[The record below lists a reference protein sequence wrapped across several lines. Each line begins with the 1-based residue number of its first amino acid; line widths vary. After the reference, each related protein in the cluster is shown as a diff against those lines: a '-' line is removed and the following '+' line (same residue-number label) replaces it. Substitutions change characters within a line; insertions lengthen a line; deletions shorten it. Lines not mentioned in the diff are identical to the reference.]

1 MSHAPARRSRCAP
14 TFLTLTAAL
23 LCFAGTG
30 TAQETPKPDTPK
42 PSATKPTA
50 TKPDAPK
57 PDAPKPSATKPE
69 VKPEA
74 PKPEAPKPS
83 GTKPPAEVQLRE
95 QTIYIPYTK
104 LREIFETEKRGVF
117 LPYDKFQELWK
128 AAREKQAVQ
137 PDVKPPVAVLIS
149 EVANEAV
156 VSRDVVKVKAKIKIE
171 LLSVGWHEVP
181 LRLADA
187 AITSATIDGKP
198 ARILF
203 DKFTGYKL
211 VVERTKDGPQT
222 LELALDYAKTFTKR
236 AGTNT
241 VSFESPQA
249 PVSKWQVR
257 LDEPGVKIDIHPLI
271 AASDVPAADP
281 KQPKSEILAFVG
293 AAETVRIDWTPRA
306 EGATGLEVL
315 AGVQT
320 EEQVNIDE
328 TAIHTRATLLYTI
341 SRASLAQLKIDVPAT
356 HRVANVFDSNV
367 KRWSV
372 EKPAADPKAD
382 AAKATTQR
390 ILIEL
395 FEPAKQTQSIVV
407 ELELIA
413 EAAAARTSVI
423 PVISAVDVARQQGVV
438 VVQVADGLRAEP
450 ERRTGLIQ
458 LDSGELP
465 NSMSTKRWAFS
476 YRYATVP
483 FDLALKIEK
492 VQPRITTELLVE
504 ADLQPDKLVLET
516 KARINIEKAGIFT
529 LELEIPKGFEIS
541 EARGFSGHELEP
553 LAVDGFRVEGTDRNK
568 VVFNLTRKAIG
579 KVGLQ
584 FRLTKP
590 LSDPELKT
598 PMGKEASLALTLPR
612 FAQGTVER
620 TTGSLIVHAPESLR
634 VNPGEAKGLRTVS
647 FQEALQ
653 ALAALRSTAPPN
665 TRPVQAFTF
674 ADAPAELTLAVE
686 RRKPHVTVRQ
696 FLTARVEAGVVKY
709 TAQFFHE
716 ILYSPV
722 RSLRIDIPEKIVGS
736 VHNDT
741 AGVRESVV
749 APPPADLEAGYV
761 AWSLAGES
769 EFLGN
774 VVLTLSWETP
784 LDKLEVGANST
795 FNLPHLKPKLVDRA
809 WGQIVLMKAEAIDLA
824 DSGELKSLRPIDPQ
838 QDLMPGASAP
848 GAARAFEFHE
858 DWALAVT
865 ATRYKLEEVKR
876 TTIERAVVRG
886 VVTRSKQTSVQALY
900 QLRSARQRLAL
911 KLPAGASFEPDPV
924 KIDGKSVPLESGGAG
939 AAGGQGDY
947 FIPLVGQSPDKPLV
961 LELRY
966 TLKDQ
971 ATTFDL
977 PAFPEDPAV
986 QQVYLCTYL
995 PEEWAVIRADGPWT
1009 DEVYWMWG
1017 GAPWRYT
1024 GGVAYRPVPKRN
1036 DAQLVQWVTQGVS
1049 VQGNPLDNFRQDGR
1063 LLVFSALHPEA
1074 PPAGSLTLVTV
1085 HRTLLN
1091 SVVLLV
1097 ILGGGLLLLR
1107 TKLATRAM
1115 VAGCAIVAF
1124 VVLEIFQPMLVLE
1137 MVNGIFQWSIGIV
1150 VVGWI
1155 VVAVICSRCCRT
1167 SPTKKPGSNPPPPP
1181 PPSPPAA
1188 GAPVAP
1194 VPPPA
1199 PITPPVEGA
1208 PPVHVDPAAPASW
1221 PPGTPASTETPPSD
1235 PTPPPEPGSSA
1246 EPTIGQAPTVT
1257 PPVTPPPDD
1266 DEAEKPKTPDAPP
1279 PEWAAREGGN
1289 HV

>member
-1 MSHAPARRSRCAP
+1 MSHAFARRPRCAS
-14 TFLTLTAAL
+14 TFLAAL
-23 LCFAGTG
+23 LAALCFAGTAV
-30 TAQETPKPDTPK
+30 AQETP
-42 PSATKPTA
+42 
-50 TKPDAPK
+50 KPDAPK

-69 VKPEA
+69 G

-83 GTKPPAEVQLRE
+83 DTKPAAETPLRE

-128 AAREKQAVQ
+128 AAREKQAV
-137 PDVKPPVAVLIS
+137 PADVKPPVAVLIS

-171 LLSVGWHEVP
+171 LLSVGWHDVP

-203 DKFTGYKL
+203 DKMTGYKL
-211 VVERTKDGPQT
+211 VVERTKDGPQQ

-320 EEQVNIDE
+320 EEQVTIDE

-382 AAKATTQR
+382 PAKPATQR
-390 ILIEL
+390 ILVEL

-407 ELELIA
+407 ELEQIA
-413 EAAAARTSVI
+413 EAAAARTSTI
-423 PVISAVDVARQQGVV
+423 PVISAVDVARQQGIV

-465 NSMSTKRWAFS
+465 SSMTTKRWAFS
-476 YRYATVP
+476 YRYAAVP

-492 VQPRITTELLVE
+492 VQPRITTEMLVE
-504 ADLQPDKLVLET
+504 ADLQPDKFVLET

-529 LELEIPKGFEIS
+529 LEFEIPKGFELS
-541 EARGFSGHELEP
+541 DVRGLQVDGVEP

-568 VVFNLTRKAIG
+568 VVVNLTRKAIG
-579 KVGLQ
+579 KMGLQ
-584 FRLTKP
+584 FKLTKP
-590 LSDPELKT
+590 LDDPELKQ

-612 FAQGTVER
+612 FAAGTVER

-653 ALAALRSTAPPN
+653 SLTTLRTPAPSN

-709 TAQFFHE
+709 QAVFHYD

-722 RSLRIDIPEKIVGS
+722 RSLRIDIPEKIVGA

-741 AGVRESVV
+741 TGVRESVV

-769 EFLGN
+769 EFLGK
-774 VVLTLSWETP
+774 VTLTLSWETP
-784 LDKLEVGANST
+784 LDKLDVGATST

-865 ATRYKLEEVKR
+865 ATRYKLEELKR
-876 TTIERAVVRG
+876 TSIERAVVRA

-911 KLPAGASFEPDPV
+911 KLPAGATFEPDPV
-924 KIDGKSVPLESGGAG
+924 KIDGKSVPLESGSAI
-939 AAGGQGDY
+939 GDY
-947 FIPLVGQSPDKPLV
+947 FIPLVGQNPDKPLV

-966 TLKDQ
+966 TLTDQ
-971 ATTFDL
+971 GTTFDL
-977 PAFPEDPAV
+977 PVFPEDPAV

-1009 DEVYWMWG
+1009 DEVYWVWG
-1017 GAPWRYT
+1017 YGPWRYT
-1024 GGVAYRPVPKRN
+1024 GGHAYRPIPKR
-1036 DAQLVQWVTQGVS
+1036 DDGQLVQWVTQGVS
-1049 VQGNPLDNFRQDGR
+1049 VQGNTLDNFRHDGR

-1074 PPAGSLTLVTV
+1074 PPTGSLKLVTV

-1091 SVVLLV
+1091 SLVLAV

-1107 TKLATRAM
+1107 TNLATRAGI
-1115 VAGCAIVAF
+1115 VGCAVVAF
-1124 VVLEIFQPMLVLE
+1124 VLLEIFQPMLVLE
-1137 MVNGIFQWSIGIV
+1137 MVNGIFQWSVGIV
-1150 VVGWI
+1150 LVGWLVI
-1155 VVAVICSRCCRT
+1155 AVVCPRWCKTARAA
-1167 SPTKKPGSNPPPPP
+1167 KPGSNPPPPP
-1181 PPSPPAA
+1181 PTA

-1199 PITPPVEGA
+1199 PSSPPVQETPPA
-1208 PPVHVDPAAPASW
+1208 HVDPAPPASW
-1221 PPGTPASTETPPSD
+1221 PPGTPTSSTPASD
-1235 PTPPPEPGSSA
+1235 PDSNPEAAFGRS
-1246 EPTIGQAPTVT
+1246 PTVT
-1257 PPVTPPPDD
+1257 PPVTPPPGDD
-1266 DEAEKPKTPDAPP
+1266 DEADKPKKPDEPP
-1279 PEWAAREGGN
+1279 PPDWAAREGG
-1289 HV
+1289 HHG